1 MKEKPG
7 AKAPVYLLLSLVYND
22 RMNKFYTNVYQQGNN
37 ILVRGYDNG
46 SQFKLKVGYKPTMYV
61 LSSSTKEKSD
71 WKTLDGRTAYPIKF
85 DSIRDCRDFISRYE
99 EVDNF
104 EIFGNSSYTAQF
116 ISDVYAGE
124 VKYDP
129 DLIRIYSLDI
139 ETSTEEGFPNI
150 KSANEELLLI
160 TIQDNK
166 TKHITTFGSRPF
178 TGTKKPFTEYVQC
191 KNEFD
196 LIAKFLDKWERIN
209 PDVVTGWNIDFFDI
223 PYLVRRIERI
233 MPEGASR
240 RLSPWMLINERTVD
254 MRGNEEITYEIPGVA
269 IVDYLNLYKK
279 YTYTAQESYRLDHIA
294 YVELGEKKVDHSEY
308 ENFKEFYT
316 KDWNKF
322 VIYNIRDVDLVDR
335 LEDKMKLIQ
344 LLLTMAYNAKINYQE
359 TFGQVRMWDA
369 IIYNHLRDKNI
380 VIPQKKRTSKS
391 EAFEGAYVKD
401 PIGGRH
407 DWVASFDL
415 NSLYPHLIMQY
426 NISPETLVQN
436 YMVNANVE
444 KLLNQEVNMENVKNQ
459 NYSMAANGWC
469 YRKDIKG
476 FLPELMEK
484 MYTDRSKFKKQ
495 MLKIQQEYEQTKNE
509 DLQKEISRLNNLQ
522 MGMKIALNSAYGA
535 IGNQYF
541 RYYDIRIAEGITLS
555 GQLSI
560 RWIANKLN
568 AYMNKLLKTESDYV
582 IAIDTDSVYLTL
594 QKLVEKVYGA
604 DGKVS
609 APGVKIIEFM
619 DRVCEKQIQPF
630 IDESY
635 QELAD
640 MMNAYSQKMFMKREV
655 LADKGIW
662 VAKKRY
668 ILNVHNSEGVQYAQP
683 KLKVMG
689 LEMVKSSTPMVVRN
703 KFEDFLHIILHRSES
718 DLHRAVKEYREEFR
732 SLSPEDAAFPR
743 GINDLKKYTD
753 KTTIYGKGTPIHVR
767 GALLFNHLL
776 VKNKL
781 DKKHQL
787 INEGDKIKFLY
798 LRKPNK
804 INENVIS
811 FINTLPKEFNLDEYI
826 DYDLQFEKSFLDPL
840 QIILDAI
847 GWKSEKKATL
857 QDFFG

>member
-1 MKEKPG
+1 
-7 AKAPVYLLLSLVYND
+7 
-22 RMNKFYTNVYQQGNN
+22 MNKFYTNVYQQGNN

-61 LSSSTKEKSD
+61 LSSATKEKTEL
-71 WKTLDGRTAYPIKF
+71 KTLDGRPAYPIKF

-99 EVDNF
+99 EVNNF

-116 ISDVYAGE
+116 ISDVYSGE

-139 ETSTEEGFPNI
+139 ETATEEGFPNI
-150 KSANEELLLI
+150 KAANEELLLI

-166 TKHITTFGSRPF
+166 SKHITTFGSRPF
-178 TGTKKPFTEYVQC
+178 TGTKKPFTEYIEC

-196 LIAKFLDKWERIN
+196 LIAKFLDRWERIN

-294 YVELGEKKVDHSEY
+294 FVELGENKIDHSEY

-359 TFGQVRMWDA
+359 AFGQVRMWDT
-369 IIYNHLRDKNI
+369 IIYNHLRDKNV

-401 PIGGRH
+401 PICGMH
-407 DWVASFDL
+407 KWVASFDL

-426 NISPETLVQN
+426 NISPETLVHN
-436 YMVNANVE
+436 YMVNTNVE
-444 KLLNQEVNMENVKNQ
+444 KLLNKEVNIENIKNQ
-459 NYSMAANGWC
+459 NYTMTANGWC

-495 MLKIQQEYEQTKNE
+495 MLKIQQEYEKTKDE
-509 DLQKEISRLNNLQ
+509 SLQKEISRLNNLQ
-522 MGMKIALNSAYGA
+522 MGLKIAMNCAYGA

-568 AYMNKLLKTESDYV
+568 EYMNKLLKSEKDYV
-582 IAIDTDSVYLTL
+582 IAIDTDSVYLSL
-594 QKLVEKVYGA
+594 EHLVEKSHGV
-604 DGKVS
+604 DGTAGIS
-609 APGVKIIEFM
+609 GSNIIKFM
-619 DRVCEKQIQPF
+619 DKVCELQIQPY

-635 QELAD
+635 QELAS
-640 MMNAYSQKMFMKREV
+640 MMNAFSQKMIMKREV

-668 ILNVHNSEGVQYAQP
+668 ILNVHNSEGVQYAKP
-683 KLKVMG
+683 KVKVMG

-703 KFEDFLHIILHRSES
+703 KFSDFLQIILHRDES
-718 DLHRAVKEYREEFR
+718 ALQQAVKDYREEFR
-732 SLSPEDAAFPR
+732 SLSPAEAAFPR
-743 GINDLKKYTD
+743 GINDLKKYMD
-753 KTTIYGKGTPIHVR
+753 KSTIYGKGTPIHVR
-767 GALLFNHLL
+767 GALLFNDLL

-787 INEGDKIKFLY
+787 INDGDKIKFLY

-811 FINTLPKEFNLDEYI
+811 FINILPKEFNLDEYI

-847 GWKSEKKATL
+847 NWKSEKKATL
-857 QDFFG
+857 QDFFS